1 MKVKNVSDGTTA
13 VKTKFGIILIPAGET
28 KELQEGSLLTRLHSS
43 LVILKDDDK
52 EPVEADTAEDTVT
65 ADATVADT
73 TASDTTVADTTT
85 EPELSASELPAPELP
100 APELS
105 TGTSD
110 NTDAPITAGD
120 APTKEKLQTKL
131 KSLKSSWKRTR
142 RVAAKE
148 QIAKEIKELEKQLE
162 TMK

>member
-13 VKTKFGIILIPAGET
+13 VRTKFGIILIPAGET

-65 ADATVADT
+65 ADT
-73 TASDTTVADTTT
+73 TAPDTTVADTTT
-85 EPELSASELPAPELP
+85 EPELSASELPT
-100 APELS
+100 PELS

>member
-73 TASDTTVADTTT
+73 TAPDTTAPDTTT
-85 EPELSASELPAPELP
+85 EPELSASELP

-120 APTKEKLQTKL
+120 APNKEKLQTKL

>member
-65 ADATVADT
+65 ADTTAADT
-73 TASDTTVADTTT
+73 TAADVIT
-85 EPELSASELPAPELP
+85 EPELSASELPASELP
-100 APELS
+100 
-105 TGTSD
+105 TDTSD
-110 NTDAPITAGD
+110 NANAPITAGD

>member
-43 LVILKDDDK
+43 LVILKDDK

-65 ADATVADT
+65 AD
-73 TASDTTVADTTT
+73 TTVADTTT
-85 EPELSASELPAPELP
+85 EPELSASELP

>member
-52 EPVEADTAEDTVT
+52 EPVEAEDTVT
-65 ADATVADT
+65 ADTTVTDT

-85 EPELSASELPAPELP
+85 EPELSASELP

>member
-13 VKTKFGIILIPAGET
+13 VRTKFGIILIPAGET

-65 ADATVADT
+65 ADTTAADT
-73 TASDTTVADTTT
+73 TAADVIT
-85 EPELSASELPAPELP
+85 EPELSASELPASELP
-100 APELS
+100 
-105 TGTSD
+105 TDTSD
-110 NTDAPITAGD
+110 NANAPITAGD

>member
-52 EPVEADTAEDTVT
+52 EPVEADTAGDAVTTDTTV
-65 ADATVADT
+65 ADATVAD
-73 TASDTTVADTTT
+73 VIT
-85 EPELSASELPAPELP
+85 EPELPASELP
-100 APELS
+100 
-105 TGTSD
+105 TDTSD
-110 NTDAPITAGD
+110 NANAPITAGD

>member
-52 EPVEADTAEDTVT
+52 EPVEADAAKDTVT
-65 ADATVADT
+65 T
-73 TASDTTVADTTT
+73 DTTVADTTT
-85 EPELSASELPAPELP
+85 TDAITEPELSAPK
-100 APELS
+100 LS
-105 TGTSD
+105 VDTSD
-110 NTDAPITAGD
+110 NTNAPITAGD

-162 TMK
+162 SMK